1 MSAHIRLHVGDSMP
15 AHDGT
20 AGQEVQ
26 SETHRTNTARIDDLA
41 PSAVGEQER
50 QVKGGRTT
58 VRDSN
63 DKYSN
68 MEISR

>member
-1 MSAHIRLHVGDSMP
+1 MSARIRLHFGETRRHAKGP
-15 AHDGT
+15 Q
-20 AGQEVQ
+20 AGVQ
-26 SETHRTNTARIDDLA
+26 SEPHHMIVSTIDDLA
-41 PSAVGEQER
+41 PPAADEQER